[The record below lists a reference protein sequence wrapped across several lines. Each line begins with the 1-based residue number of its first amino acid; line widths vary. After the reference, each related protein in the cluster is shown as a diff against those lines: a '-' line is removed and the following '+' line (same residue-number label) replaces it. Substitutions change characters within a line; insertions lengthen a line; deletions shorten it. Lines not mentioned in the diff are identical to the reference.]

1 MIVRETSKQSV
12 LALTLLHALMH
23 ILATTLPALSPLVK
37 VEFHLN
43 NTCVGLLSF
52 AFALATGTGSIIAG
66 FLSDRYHPLN
76 LICYGFFGTTIFTL
90 MLFISHEFLVLTIV
104 FICMGFSL
112 SMYHPS
118 ALSYIS
124 RSFHA
129 RRGSAFGLHEVGGST
144 GLAAAPLVAGII
156 SYYFN
161 WRFAYLFWVFPAIFI
176 TLMLMNSRL
185 SDTNGDPPSF
195 RLFILQS
202 LRNERV
208 MRIYLIESL
217 FGFVIGGA
225 LTFIPIFLNEAKGV
239 APQFAVILACVFT
252 GGGAIG
258 KFIGGHFSDIVDERN
273 VMAVGFF
280 SIAPL
285 FFVAP
290 LLPPFWC
297 ILTFAIAGMV
307 FPAVLPAI
315 LSTISREIEPSQ
327 LGMAFGVLMFAGF
340 GFGSTSRIILGVV
353 SDAFG
358 IMAVFYPIVI
368 AALVGGFLN
377 MRRH

>member
-1 MIVRETSKQSV
+1 MREKNQTL
-12 LALTLLHALMH
+12 LALTLLHAIMH

-37 VEFHLN
+37 VEFQLN
-43 NTCVGLLSF
+43 NTYVGLLSF
-52 AFALATGTGSIIAG
+52 SFALATGTGSIIAG
-66 FLSDRYHPLN
+66 FLSDRYHSLN
-76 LICYGFFGTTIFTL
+76 LICYGFFGTTIFTSL
-90 MLFISHEFLVLTIV
+90 LFLSHDFFVLTTV

-112 SMYHPS
+112 SLYHPS
-118 ALSYIS
+118 ALSYIP
-124 RSFHA
+124 RLFHA

-144 GLAAAPLVAGII
+144 GLAVAPLAAGII

-161 WRFAYLFWVFPAIFI
+161 WRFAYLFWIFPSLLIAP
-176 TLMLMNSRL
+176 LLMNSRIY
-185 SDTNGDPPSF
+185 DANNDPPSF
-195 RLFILQS
+195 RLFLLQS
-202 LRNERV
+202 LRKEAV
-208 MRIYLIESL
+208 MRIYLIEGL

-225 LTFIPIFLNEAKGV
+225 LTFIPVFLNEAKGV
-239 APQFAVILACVFT
+239 APQLAVILACVFT

-258 KFIGGHFSDIVDERN
+258 KFIGGHFSDIVDERH

-290 LLPPFWC
+290 LLPLFWC
-297 ILTFAIAGMV
+297 ILAFAIAGMV

-315 LSTISREIEPSQ
+315 LATMGKEIEPSQ

-358 IMAVFYPIVI
+358 ITAVFYPIVV

-377 MRRH
+377 MCRH